1 KQRVLQRATFD
12 TRAGG
17 WVRRPLGSAFH
28 AQRAQPVARRRGL
41 PKAVGERAWARLGRS
56 STAERFPEPV
66 DELGAPIARRE
77 GQGLVVQDRDIG
89 SPESIGCRRVDLAV
103 ADYDA
108 ALGSDR
114 GQIRDQPRYSF
125 ADRAQPS

>member
-41 PKAVGERAWARLGRS
+41 
-56 STAERFPEPV
+56 
-66 DELGAPIARRE
+66 RE
-77 GQGLVVQDRDIG
+77 GGRGTGMGTTWAELNRGAVPG
-89 SPESIGCRRVDLAV
+89 TRR
-103 ADYDA
+103 
-108 ALGSDR
+108 R
-114 GQIRDQPRYSF
+114 TW
-125 ADRAQPS
+125 RANCPAGRAGARCAGP